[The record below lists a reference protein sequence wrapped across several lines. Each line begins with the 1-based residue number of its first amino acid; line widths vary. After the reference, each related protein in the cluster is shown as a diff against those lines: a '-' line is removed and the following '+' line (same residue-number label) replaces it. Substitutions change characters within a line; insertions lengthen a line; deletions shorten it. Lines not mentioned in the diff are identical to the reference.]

1 MILKVVKLVE
11 NAVLP
16 SYAKDGDAGMDM
28 TAISVEFPSD
38 KRDSRKGKL
47 LSSKDSFSD
56 LVVYGTGIAV
66 EIPKGYVGLLFPR
79 SSIKDKDLVLANSVG
94 VIDSGYRG
102 EIKFAFK
109 ETRANPSIYF
119 IGDRVGQLVVVPISN
134 VVLQQVSFEE
144 LSDTSRGICGFGST
158 GN

>member
-28 TAISVEFPSD
+28 TAISVEFP
-38 KRDSRKGKL
+38 
-47 LSSKDSFSD
+47 SKDSFSD

-109 ETRANPSIYF
+109 ETCANPSRYH

>member
-28 TAISVEFPSD
+28 TAISVEFP
-38 KRDSRKGKL
+38 
-47 LSSKDSFSD
+47 SKDSFSD

-109 ETRANPSIYF
+109 ETHANPSRYH

>member
-16 SYAKDGDAGMDM
+16 AYAKAGDAGMDM
-28 TAISVEFPSD
+28 TAISVEFP
-38 KRDSRKGKL
+38 
-47 LSSKDSFSD
+47 SKDSFSD

-102 EIKFAFK
+102 EIKFVFR
-109 ETRANPSIYF
+109 ETIGEFSKRYL

-134 VVLQQVSFEE
+134 VVLQEVNFEE

>member
-16 SYAKDGDAGMDM
+16 AYAKAGDAGMDM
-28 TAISVEFPSD
+28 TAISVEFP
-38 KRDSRKGKL
+38 
-47 LSSKDSFSD
+47 SKDSFSD

-102 EIKFAFK
+102 EIKFVFR
-109 ETRANPSIYF
+109 ETRSNPSRYH

-134 VVLQQVSFEE
+134 VVLQEVNFEE